1 MGPSSS
7 WKRPHDKG
15 SPSSDPASSR
25 EPENARPAPWRGPE
39 DHRQWNTLPELTRS
53 SLQRHRISRLP
64 DVDRDRPRRKK
75 FKRSPIGC
83 FHIDRA
89 EATVKRFYSKTHQ
102 HFTEP
107 LLQTW
112 IG

>member
-1 MGPSSS
+1 MLARRHGV
-7 WKRPHDKG
+7 
-15 SPSSDPASSR
+15 DPKTIAK
-25 EPENARPAPWRGPE
+25 
-39 DHRQWNTLPELTRS
+39 WNTLPELTRS
-53 SLQRHRISRLP
+53 SLHRCLQRHRISRLP

-75 FKRSPIGC
+75 FKQSPIGC